1 MKLIKLNILSK
12 VVDTTSIDTDQAYK
26 NVLDELGIPN
36 NEIDRPDDDSYFRPV
51 FINKNVLIEEMLSVY
66 ERYENNEHSIIEYF
80 DGRTMI
86 IDITADTLAKLL
98 DDTIEI

>member
-1 MKLIKLNILSK
+1 MKLIKLNVLSK
-12 VVDTTSIDTDQAYK
+12 VIDTTSIDNDQAYK

-86 IDITADTLAKLL
+86 IDITTDKLAKLL
-98 DDTIEI
+98 DDTQEI

>member
-1 MKLIKLNILSK
+1 MKLIKLNVLSK

-86 IDITADTLAKLL
+86 IDITANTLAKLL
-98 DDTIEI
+98 DDTQEV

>member
-1 MKLIKLNILSK
+1 MKLIKLNVLSK

-86 IDITADTLAKLL
+86 IDITANTLAKLL
-98 DDTIEI
+98 DDTQEI